1 MDIKEGAMPGQNR
14 LAFKKRQSLPNDQE
28 VTFPELEPM
37 FVELDEVVKR
47 FGTLPGWGGGDQ
59 ARWSSISGF
68 PEQVYR
74 FTPPRPHM
82 HTANPCAELHVVMYL
97 CNRHHHFTSQTL
109 PCTRAASCI
118 AKIVQSEG
126 LDRWRP
132 G

>member
-74 FTPPRPHM
+74 FTPPRPQYAHGKPMCRTACGDVLVQQASSLHLADPSLHTRSVM
-82 HTANPCAELHVVMYL
+82 HCKNCAE
-97 CNRHHHFTSQTL
+97 
-109 PCTRAASCI
+109 
-118 AKIVQSEG
+118 
-126 LDRWRP
+126 
-132 G
+132 